1 MAYQVLIITSDATD
15 AKSLENVLSQSEDGA
30 FDIEWVTC
38 LSDGLERLRAGDID
52 AILVDLFL
60 SDSQGIATFDQLFA
74 VVPQTPILAL
84 HATDNHMLAKETMQ
98 RGAQGHLSKDYFS
111 NSLVPH
117 SLRNIIQR
125 KAVEESLFIERTRAE
140 ITLNSIS
147 DAVISTDM
155 AGNIDYLNTAAENM
169 TGWLKEEARGY
180 PIREV
185 MRIINSETY
194 NPVSN
199 PVELVLQQ
207 DKPMTLAT
215 DSILI
220 RRDGNEVA
228 IEDSAAPIHD
238 SNGRIRGAVIVFHDV
253 TPARAI
259 VAKMA
264 YLAQH
269 DSLTN
274 LPNRA
279 LLNDRITQAI
289 ELAKRRGTYLA
300 LLFLDLDNFKH
311 INDSLGHST
320 GDKLLQSI
328 AQDLSTC
335 VRSSDTVSRLGGDEF
350 VILLTQDKHA
360 QDAALT
366 ADKILTVLA
375 KPHTIAEHVLYI
387 TTSIGISVYPADGQD
402 PETLIKNADIAMY
415 HAKERGR
422 NNYQFFKNDM
432 NLRAFERLAIETHL
446 RYALMRQEFVLY
458 YQPKVNLDSGK
469 ITGAEALL
477 RWKHPEWGLVLPDR
491 FVQIA
496 EDCGLIVPIG
506 RWVLREAC
514 AQAKRWEAAGL
525 KLGSIAVNI
534 SALEFRFKD
543 FVAGVQLILNETG
556 LDPCHL
562 QLEITE
568 SVLMRD
574 VESSNLIL
582 QQLKNMGIQL
592 AVDDFGTGYSSL
604 SYLHQF
610 SIDILKIDQSFVRD
624 ISCDNGIIASAVIAM
639 GASLKQ
645 LVIAEGVE
653 KQDQLAF
660 LKTQHCEEGQG
671 YFFSRPIIAEQF
683 AQLLAT
689 GRCGKQENQSS
700 NDGYR
705 SATIE

>member
-1 MAYQVLIITSDATD
+1 MAYRVLIITSDATD

-155 AGNIDYLNTAAENM
+155 AGNIDYLNTAAEKM

-185 MRIINSETY
+185 MRIINSKTY
-194 NPVSN
+194 NPASN
-199 PVELVLQQ
+199 PVVSVLQQ
-207 DKPMTLAT
+207 DKPMTLAK

-360 QDAALT
+360 QDSALT

-446 RYALMRQEFVLY
+446 RYALTRQEFVLY

-477 RWKHPEWGLVLPDR
+477 RWQHPEWGLVLPDR

-556 LDPCHL
+556 FDPCHL

-689 GRCGKQENQSS
+689 GQCGKQENQGS

>member
-1 MAYQVLIITSDATD
+1 MAYRVLIITSDATD

-38 LSDGLERLRAGDID
+38 LADGLERLPAGDID

-74 VVPQTPILAL
+74 VVPQTPIIAL

-98 RGAQGHLSKDYFS
+98 HGAQGHLPKDYFS

-180 PIREV
+180 PIRKV

-207 DKPMTLAT
+207 DKPMTLAS

-238 SNGRIRGAVIVFHDV
+238 SNGRIHGAVIVFHDV

-279 LLNDRITQAI
+279 LLHDRITQAI

-320 GDKLLQSI
+320 GDNLLQSI
-328 AQDLSTC
+328 AQILSTC

-375 KPHTIAEHVLYI
+375 EPHAIAEHVLYI

-446 RYALMRQEFVLY
+446 RYALTRQEFVLY

-477 RWKHPEWGLVLPDR
+477 RWQHPEWGLVLPDR

-514 AQAKRWEAAGL
+514 AQAMRWEAAGL

-556 LDPCHL
+556 FNPCHL

-610 SIDILKIDQSFVRD
+610 SINILKIDQSFVRD

-645 LVIAEGVE
+645 LVIAEGIE

-689 GRCGKQENQSS
+689 GQCGKQENQGS

-705 SATIE
+705 NATIE

>member
-1 MAYQVLIITSDATD
+1 MAYRVLIITSDATD

-207 DKPMTLAT
+207 DKPMTLAADT
-215 DSILI
+215 ILI

-446 RYALMRQEFVLY
+446 RYALTRQEFVLY
-458 YQPKVNLDSGK
+458 YQPKVNLNSGK

-477 RWKHPEWGLVLPDR
+477 RWQHPEWGLVLPDR

-556 LDPCHL
+556 FDPCHL

-689 GRCGKQENQSS
+689 GQCGKQENQGS

>member
-1 MAYQVLIITSDATD
+1 MPNRVLIITSDAGD
-15 AKSLENVLSQSEDGA
+15 AESLKNVLGQTEDSA

-38 LSDGLERLRAGDID
+38 LSDALERLRADDID

-60 SDSQGIATFDQLFA
+60 PDSQGIATFDQLFA
-74 VVPQTPILAL
+74 VVPHTPILTL
-84 HATDNHMLAKETMQ
+84 HATDNEMLAKEAVQ
-98 RGAQGHLSKDYFS
+98 RGAQGHLLKAHFG
-111 NSLVPH
+111 NNLIPGSL
-117 SLRNIIQR
+117 SNIIQR

-147 DAVISTDM
+147 DAVISTNM
-155 AGNIDYLNTAAENM
+155 AGNVDYLNTAAEGM

-185 MRIINSETY
+185 MRIIDGKTC
-194 NPVSN
+194 NPVTN
-199 PVELVLQQ
+199 PVELVLRL
-207 DKPMTLAT
+207 DKPMTLAA

-238 SNGRIRGAVIVFHDV
+238 SNGRISGAVIVFHDV
-253 TPARAI
+253 TPARAM

-274 LPNRA
+274 LPNRL

-320 GDKLLQSI
+320 GDQLLQSI

-350 VILLTQDKHA
+350 VILLTQDKHV

-375 KPHTIAEHVLYI
+375 KPHAIAEHVLHI
-387 TTSIGISVYPADGQD
+387 TTSIGISVYPADGED

-432 NLRAFERLAIETHL
+432 NIRAFERLAIETHL

-458 YQPKVNLDSGK
+458 YQPKVKLDSGK

-477 RWKHPEWGLVLPDR
+477 RWQHPEWRLVLPDR

-506 RWVLREAC
+506 RWALREAC
-514 AQAKRWEAAGL
+514 AQAKRWEEAGL
-525 KLGSIAVNI
+525 KLGTIAVNI

-543 FVAGVQLILNETG
+543 FVAGVDLILSETG

-574 VESSNLIL
+574 VESSNMIL
-582 QQLKNMGIQL
+582 QQLKDMGIQL

-610 SIDILKIDQSFVRD
+610 PIDILKIDQSFVQD
-624 ISCDNGIIASAVIAM
+624 ISYDNGIIASAIIAM

-645 LVIAEGVE
+645 LVIAEGIE

-671 YFFSRPIIAEQF
+671 YFFSRPIVAEQF

-689 GRCGKQENQSS
+689 GRCDKQEEQGS
-700 NDGYR
+700 ND
-705 SATIE
+705 E

>member
-1 MAYQVLIITSDATD
+1 MAYRVLIITSDATD

-60 SDSQGIATFDQLFA
+60 SDSQGIATFDQLFT

-117 SLRNIIQR
+117 SLLNIIQR

-155 AGNIDYLNTAAENM
+155 AGNIDYLNTAAEKM

-185 MRIINSETY
+185 MRIINSKTY
-194 NPVSN
+194 NPASN
-199 PVELVLQQ
+199 PVVSVLQQ
-207 DKPMTLAT
+207 DKPMTLAK

-360 QDAALT
+360 QDSALT

-477 RWKHPEWGLVLPDR
+477 RWKHPEWGLMLPDR

-556 LDPCHL
+556 FDPCHL

-671 YFFSRPIIAEQF
+671 YFFCRPIIAEQF

-689 GRCGKQENQSS
+689 GQCGKQENQGS

>member
-1 MAYQVLIITSDATD
+1 MAYRVLIITSDATD

-689 GRCGKQENQSS
+689 GQCGKQENQGS

>member
-1 MAYQVLIITSDATD
+1 MPNRVLIITSDAGD
-15 AKSLENVLSQSEDGA
+15 AESLKNVLGQADDSA
-30 FDIEWVTC
+30 FNIEWVTC
-38 LSDGLERLRAGDID
+38 LSDGLERLRADDID

-60 SDSQGIATFDQLFA
+60 PDSQGIATFDQLFA
-74 VVPQTPILAL
+74 VVPHTPILTL
-84 HATDNHMLAKETMQ
+84 HATDNEMLAKEAVQ
-98 RGAQGHLSKDYFS
+98 RGAQGHLSKAHIG
-111 NSLVPH
+111 NNLIPGSL
-117 SLRNIIQR
+117 SNIIQR

-155 AGNIDYLNTAAENM
+155 AGNVDYLNIAAEGM
-169 TGWLKEEARGY
+169 TGWLKDEARGY

-185 MRIINSETY
+185 MRIIDGKTC

-199 PVELVLQQ
+199 PVELVLRL
-207 DKPMTLAT
+207 DKPMTLAADT
-215 DSILI
+215 ILI

-238 SNGRIRGAVIVFHDV
+238 SNGRISGAVIVFHDV
-253 TPARAI
+253 TPARAM

-274 LPNRA
+274 LPNRV

-311 INDSLGHST
+311 INDSLGHAT
-320 GDKLLQSI
+320 GDQLLQSI

-375 KPHTIAEHVLYI
+375 KPHAIAEHVLHI
-387 TTSIGISVYPADGQD
+387 TTSIGISVYPADGED

-432 NLRAFERLAIETHL
+432 NIRAFERLAIETHI

-458 YQPKVNLDSGK
+458 YQPKVKLDSGK

-477 RWKHPEWGLVLPDR
+477 RWQHPEWGLVLPDR

-506 RWVLREAC
+506 RWALREAC
-514 AQAKRWEAAGL
+514 AQAKRWEEAGL
-525 KLGSIAVNI
+525 KLGTIAVNI

-543 FVAGVQLILNETG
+543 FVAGVDLILSETG

-574 VESSNLIL
+574 VESSNMIL
-582 QQLKNMGIQL
+582 QQLKDMGIQL

-610 SIDILKIDQSFVRD
+610 PIDILKIDQSFVQD
-624 ISCDNGIIASAVIAM
+624 ISYDNGIIASAIIAM

-645 LVIAEGVE
+645 LVIAEGIE

-671 YFFSRPIIAEQF
+671 YFFSRPVVAEQF

-689 GRCGKQENQSS
+689 GRCDKQEEQGS
-700 NDGYR
+700 ND
-705 SATIE
+705 E

>member
-1 MAYQVLIITSDATD
+1 MAYRVLIITSDATD

-199 PVELVLQQ
+199 PIELVLQQ
-207 DKPMTLAT
+207 DKPMTLAK

-375 KPHTIAEHVLYI
+375 KPHTIAEYVLYI

-582 QQLKNMGIQL
+582 QQLKNMGIKL

-689 GRCGKQENQSS
+689 GQCGKQENQGS
-700 NDGYR
+700 NDGCR

>member
-1 MAYQVLIITSDATD
+1 MAYRVLIITSDATD

-194 NPVSN
+194 NPASN

-207 DKPMTLAT
+207 DKPMTLAK

-375 KPHTIAEHVLYI
+375 KPHTIAEYVLYI

-582 QQLKNMGIQL
+582 QQLKNMGIKL

-689 GRCGKQENQSS
+689 GQCGKQENQGS
-700 NDGYR
+700 NDGCR